1 MPEPLPPTSVTPA
14 VNWQNLL
21 RAVDNRECI
30 LVLGPEVAAIEREG
44 RRISLPTLLAQ
55 HLAAAVYEQ
64 NPRDELVNDT
74 NPAYVAK
81 ALEDAIYKQEFN
93 RNPNF
98 SPKNARDALAGIIN
112 DFYAQYDFRD
122 FPVYGQLA
130 KMPFHFIVETTPAPF
145 LAQALYEVGKLDAN
159 CLFYHYAN
167 PTHNNGIKIQD
178 NDIQPYAPLVYQLFG
193 SVEQPASMVVTERD
207 QLAFLDAILQKEN
220 TAGIPSSVAI
230 HFTSGKEGEFNKT
243 FVFLGFDFNQWHLR
257 LILHLIG
264 RYQRQK
270 ETYALQN
277 PRDLGALNAFF
288 YSNNF
293 DVRFVD
299 TPAERF
305 LAEFDAALQRPVV
318 VAAPENPKLR
328 VFLLYDPTDE
338 AEKNALD
345 TQLNPLKRTEFVQ
358 TWDESQILPGADRE
372 QEIAGR
378 IAEADIIL
386 LLITANFFS
395 EDIYNKYLPAALQRQ
410 EANQSKVIPLLVK
423 SVDWEGTPIGRLY
436 TVLPRNRLALDK
448 QPNPE
453 TALSDTIN
461 QLKGHIERIV
471 NLKKSAR

>member
-1 MPEPLPPTSVTPA
+1 MPEPLPPTAVAPA

-21 RAVDNRECI
+21 RAVQNRECI

-44 RRISLPTLLAQ
+44 RRVSLPTLLAQ
-55 HLAAAVYEQ
+55 HLATAVHAR
-64 NPRDELVNDT
+64 NPQAVLVNDT

-81 ALEDAIYKQEFN
+81 ALEDAIYKQELD
-93 RNPNF
+93 RNLNY
-98 SPKNARDALAGIIN
+98 SRENARYALAGIIT
-112 DFYAQYDFRD
+112 DFYNQYSYRD

-130 KMPFHFIVETTPAPF
+130 KMPFHFIVETTPAPY
-145 LAQALYEVGKLDAN
+145 LAQSLRRGGKLNAN
-159 CLFYHYAN
+159 CLYYHYAN
-167 PTHNNGIKIQD
+167 PTHNNSINIQD
-178 NDIQPYAPLVYQLFG
+178 SDIQSYAPLVYHLFG

-207 QLAFLDAILQKEN
+207 QLAFLDAVLQKEN

-277 PRDLGALNAFF
+277 LSDLGALTAFF

-299 TPAERF
+299 SPAERF
-305 LAEFDAALQRPVV
+305 LADFDAALQQPLAA
-318 VAAPENPKLR
+318 AAPKNPKLK
-328 VFLLYDPTDE
+328 VFLLYDPADE

-345 TQLNPLKRTEFVQ
+345 TQLNPLKRTEFIQ

-372 QEIAGR
+372 QEITGR

-386 LLITANFFS
+386 LLITADFFS
-395 EDIYNKYLPAALQRQ
+395 DDIYNKYLPAALRRH
-410 EANQSKVIPLLVK
+410 EADQCRVIPLLIK
-423 SVDWEGTPIGRLY
+423 SVDWKGTPIGRLY
-436 TVLPRNRLALDK
+436 TVLPRNSVALDK

-453 TALSDTIN
+453 TAMSDTIN
-461 QLKGHIERIV
+461 QLKGHIEIIV
-471 NLKKSAR
+471 DLKKTDR